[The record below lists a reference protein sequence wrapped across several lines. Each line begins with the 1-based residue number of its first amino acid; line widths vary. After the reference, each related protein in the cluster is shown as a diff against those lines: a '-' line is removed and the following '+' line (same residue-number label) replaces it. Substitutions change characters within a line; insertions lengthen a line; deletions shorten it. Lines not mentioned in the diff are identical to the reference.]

1 MMRLQNPYISVTGP
15 NGNTY
20 GGNQQQCKNKT
31 LKRCGCGL
39 VAALDTLI
47 YLGKYNPSVY
57 LPECKALPLP
67 VPQEKYEQLLG
78 SLCRAY
84 LPVLYP
90 FGMNGVCLAAGVN
103 LFFLRHSIPLK
114 ARWGIS
120 GAQMKKRIAEMIS
133 ADIPVILAV
142 GPNFPKFWQR
152 KNASF
157 RLSPVDGF
165 TSSVGTRA
173 HFVTVT
179 GIDDSWLEIS
189 SWGCKYY
196 LSFQELERYSRE
208 CSNSLLCNIL
218 YIEQK

>member
-1 MMRLQNPYISVTGP
+1 MINLKNPYISVSGS

-20 GGNQQQCKNKT
+20 GGNQQYCKNKA

-39 VAALDTLI
+39 VAALDSLI

-57 LPECKALPLP
+57 LPEYKALPLP
-67 VPQEKYEQLLG
+67 IPQEKYEQLLS

-90 FGMNGVCLAAGVN
+90 FGMNGLGLAAGMN
-103 LFFLRHSIPLK
+103 LFFFRHSVPLK

-120 GAQMKKRIAEMIS
+120 SVQLKNRITEMLS

-157 RLSPVDGF
+157 RYSPVNDI
-165 TSSVGTRA
+165 SPSVGTRA

-189 SWGCKYY
+189 SWGHKYF
-196 LSFQELERYSRE
+196 LSFEELNRYSRE